1 MSKISRTALAVFF
14 SIVSIIGVSAQS
26 NIDFTLKGKLLG
38 SNGKP
43 MPKSDI
49 YVFTDAM
56 SFFAS
61 TTPVPV
67 KGDGSFE
74 LQFKT
79 PGYYSVA
86 FCGLGHTMYMASI
99 PVFDVKGVTEIEVK
113 LSVTKTE
120 LFPNVMGFKSNA
132 GIDFFLPEFVKKG
145 SDGKYSFKIDK
156 KIDTL
161 LVQLTGRAY
170 STPAGFEYPGAQ
182 YVSDSL
188 GGFHTVFYNVK
199 PGFTISVDPTKLPE
213 LTGNNTESIVFLS
226 DPANIKEAFDA
237 AEKPNR
243 NFEEVNLQT
252 FNYYKDL
259 FKNGKSKAAKDIAA
273 VQLFT
278 YHITAEYPG
287 VENIEEVINAITA
300 DNIAWSRNFY
310 GLTDIIEQKPQA
322 EQSKFV
328 SDIFENTAS
337 IDLKMYILYY
347 LKGKPQLVSEEKYA
361 EMFGEYKKIATDEKY
376 AYSLTD
382 LKPAIPLGEQ
392 KVEDFTVKM
401 IDGKDFSPKQ
411 LEGKY
416 YLIDFWGT
424 WCMPC
429 IEEIPSIEKA
439 YAKFSSKGF
448 EIISLAFNSPEEDFK
463 NQRKKTPMPW
473 LHALLSD
480 ADADKLAMLYNVQY
494 IPKML
499 LVGPDGKI
507 IANEETLRDGGLE
520 KKLEEIFK

>member
-1 MSKISRTALAVFF
+1 MSNVSRTALAVFF
-14 SIVSIIGVSAQS
+14 CIVSIIGVQAQS
-26 NIDFTLKGKLLG
+26 TVDFTLKGKLFG
-38 SNGKP
+38 SDGKP
-43 MPKSDI
+43 MPKSEVYI
-49 YVFTDAM
+49 FPDAV
-56 SFFAS
+56 SYFVS
-61 TTPVPV
+61 TVPV
-67 KGDGSFE
+67 TVKDDGSFE
-74 LQFKT
+74 LKFKT

-86 FCGLGHTMYMASI
+86 FCGLGHTMYMASFPI
-99 PVFDVKGVTEIEVK
+99 FDVKGTTEVEVK
-113 LSVTKTE
+113 LSVTKVE
-120 LFPNVMGFKSNA
+120 LFPNQMGFKSNA
-132 GIDFFLPEFVKKG
+132 GVDFYLPEFVKKG
-145 SDGKYSFKIDK
+145 SDGKYSFVVNK

-170 STPAGFEYPGAQ
+170 ATPAGFEYPGAT
-182 YVSDSL
+182 YLADSL
-188 GGFHTVFYNVK
+188 GGYHTVFYNVK
-199 PGFTISVDPTKLPE
+199 PGFSVNIDPVKLPKIV
-213 LTGNNTESIVFLS
+213 GNNTESIVFLS
-226 DPANIKEAFDA
+226 DPVNIKEAFEATERTTKD
-237 AEKPNR
+237 
-243 NFEEVNLQT
+243 FEETNLKT

-259 FKNGKSKAAKDIAA
+259 FKNSKSKTTRDIAA

-278 YHITAEYPG
+278 YHIATDFPS
-287 VENIEEVINAITA
+287 VENIEEVINSITA
-300 DNIAWSRNFY
+300 DNIGWSRNFY
-310 GLTDIIEQKPQA
+310 GLTDVIELKPA
-322 EQSKFV
+322 NEQSKFI
-328 SDIFENTAS
+328 SDIFSNTAS
-337 IDLKMYILYY
+337 VDLKMYVLYY
-347 LKGKPQLVSEEKYA
+347 LKGKPNMVSEAKYS
-361 EMFGEYKKIATDEKY
+361 EMFAEYKKVATDEKY

-382 LKPAIPLGEQ
+382 LKPAVPLGEQ

-429 IEEIPSIEKA
+429 LEEIPNIEKA
-439 YAKFSSKGF
+439 YAKFSAKGF
-448 EIISLAFNSPEEDFK
+448 QIISLAFSSPEEDFK

-480 ADADKLAMLYNVQY
+480 TDADNLAQLYNVQY

>member
-1 MSKISRTALAVFF
+1 MSKVSRTALAVFF
-14 SIVSIIGVSAQS
+14 SIVSIIGISAQS
-26 NIDFTLKGKLLG
+26 NVDFTLKGKLLG
-38 SNGKP
+38 NDGKP
-43 MPKSDI
+43 MLKSEI

-61 TTPVPV
+61 TAAIPV
-67 KGDGSFE
+67 KDDGSFE
-74 LQFKT
+74 LKFT
-79 PGYYSVA
+79 SPGYYSIA
-86 FCGLGHTMYMASI
+86 YCGLGHFMYMTSL
-99 PVFDVKGVTEIEVK
+99 PVFDVKGVSEVEVK
-113 LSVTKTE
+113 LSVTKTQI
-120 LFPNVMGFKSNA
+120 FPNTMGFKSNA
-132 GIDFFLPEFVKKG
+132 GVDFFLPEFVKKG
-145 SDGKYSFKIDK
+145 SDGKYTFTVNK
-156 KIDTL
+156 KMDTL
-161 LVQLTGRAY
+161 LVQLSGRAY
-170 STPAGFEYPGAQ
+170 SAAAGFEYPGAK
-182 YVSDSL
+182 YVPDSV
-188 GGFHTVFYNVK
+188 GGFHTVFYNVN
-199 PGFTISVDPTKLPE
+199 PGFSISIDPATLPKM
-213 LTGNNTESIVFLS
+213 TGNNTESLVFLS
-226 DPANIKEAFDA
+226 DPVNIKEAFDA
-237 AEKPNR
+237 AEKPTREYDATNIK
-243 NFEEVNLQT
+243 T
-252 FNYYKDL
+252 FNYFKDL
-259 FKNGKSKAAKDIAA
+259 FKNGKSKAARDIAA

-278 YHITAEYPG
+278 YHITAEYPS

-300 DNIAWSRNFY
+300 DNIAWSKNFY
-310 GLTDIIEQKPQA
+310 GLVEIVEQKPVT
-322 EQSKFV
+322 EQSKFI
-328 SDIFENTAS
+328 SDIFNNTES
-337 IDLKMYILYY
+337 VDLKMYVLYY
-347 LKGKPQLVSEEKYA
+347 LKGKPNMVSEEKYA
-361 EMFGEYKKIATDEKY
+361 ELYEGYKKVATAEKF

-382 LKPAIPLGEQ
+382 LKPAVPLSEQ
-392 KVEDFTVKM
+392 KVEDFTVKL

-439 YAKFSSKGF
+439 YSKFSSKGF
-448 EIISLAFNSPEEDFK
+448 QIISLAFNSPEEDFK